1 MDSLG
6 QIWVDL
12 LGVAAGV
19 SRAEAV
25 IVAISSKQQ
34 QHHARV
40 MISISEYTPSSQV
53 SVSFESVR
61 RYTADQEQW
70 YICRLLGRKN
80 G

>member
-19 SRAEAV
+19 SRTEAV
-25 IVAISSKQQ
+25 IVAISSKQ

-40 MISISEYTPSSQV
+40 MISISEYTP
-53 SVSFESVR
+53 
-61 RYTADQEQW
+61 
-70 YICRLLGRKN
+70 K
-80 G
+80 